1 MKKIIKFTL
10 ITLLCFVLVGCGC
23 SKKNNKKKE
32 EQAINI
38 AETLYTDNTKLVFN
52 NNSIYKLVFTF
63 NKNNEITGYQHY
75 YEYASEKDAEEK
87 YNNDKKELKN
97 DISIKKIERNGK
109 FVIYTM
115 APSEYEGKTVSEI
128 QESYS
133 FLIPVY
139 KD

>member
-38 AETLYTDNTKLVFN
+38 AETLYTDNTKL
-52 NNSIYKLVFTF
+52 
-63 NKNNEITGYQHY
+63 
-75 YEYASEKDAEEK
+75 K